1 MDRLKAFIEEVM
13 EKEGISVAEIE
24 RRSGGGITD
33 SHIFKI
39 LKGKAKSI
47 GVDKLNAL
55 AKGLGVSNIELLRV
69 VSGEEIHYRNEE
81 PWPSALLLKTMD
93 RIVNDPDLG
102 AVVKAAFRLKPAKL
116 KALKKQLEKE
126 L

>member
-24 RRSGGGITD
+24 RRSGGEITD

-55 AKGLGVSNIELLRV
+55 AKGLGVSNVDLLRV
-69 VSGEEIHYRNEE
+69 VSGEEIHYRSEE
-81 PWPSALLLKTMD
+81 LWPSPLLVKTID
-93 RIVNDPDLG
+93 RIIHDSDL
-102 AVVKAAFRLKPAKL
+102 
-116 KALKKQLEKE
+116 
-126 L
+126 